1 MELSNSIPPDTQQ
14 PRGIPWEERL
24 QDHNRKIEEYLQNC
38 LFRGCSYETTVA
50 SSRAVLKRLFE
61 RLQIDDPNHPLGHR
75 QILFWE
81 FMDPLL
87 GSSRLGSLIA
97 LLIEDDLA
105 HGSRRKYMQELRS
118 FYDYVFAKPNIPGS
132 SELTIMEKYGPIA
145 LTFTKYDLPV
155 HAQDRPANPRYA
167 LAAGLRDEFYEF
179 IRTDYLP
186 NHYLPHLGAQDYTAI
201 VLQAE
206 IGARV
211 SELMGIRWG
220 GESCDL
226 DWKTGRVR
234 LFGKAKPFSGK
245 RIRSVPLTALSTEV
259 VRVFEK
265 IFKPMFP
272 QSAAGY
278 LFLDEDGRRLTRQKF
293 CSNFRKIVELARNSG
308 VPIPEEL
315 RPHDLRRTFATNG
328 LAKNPSAYRQVLRN
342 LGHTYPSSAAP
353 YVIATDMD
361 VEDEQGDLIDIFID
375 PSIEKWGKN

>member
-1 MELSNSIPPDTQQ
+1 VT
-14 PRGIPWEERL
+14 
-24 QDHNRKIEEYLQNC
+24 
-38 LFRGCSYETTVA
+38 
-50 SSRAVLKRLFE
+50 SSRAVLNRLFE
-61 RLQIDDPNHPLGHR
+61 CLQIDDPNHPLGRR
-75 QILFWE
+75 QAIFWE
-81 FMDPLL
+81 LMDPLL

-97 LLIEDDLA
+97 LLMERDLA
-105 HGSRRKYMQELRS
+105 HGTRRKYMLELRS
-118 FYDYVFAKPNIPGS
+118 FYGYVLAKPNIPGS

-145 LTFTKYDLPV
+145 WTFTKYDLPV
-155 HAQDRPANPRYA
+155 HAQDRPANPRFA
-167 LAAGLRDEFYEF
+167 LCTGLRDDFYEF

-186 NHYLPHLGAQDYTAI
+186 NHSMPHLGAQDYTAI

-220 GESCDL
+220 GQTCDL

-245 RIRSVPLTALSTEV
+245 RIRSVRLTALSTEV

-265 IFKPMFP
+265 VFRPMFP
-272 QSAAGY
+272 RPAAEY

-293 CSNFRKIVELARNSG
+293 CSNFRKIVELARNAG
-308 VPIPEEL
+308 VLIPEEL

-328 LAKNPSAYRQVLRN
+328 LAKNPSAYRQVLRS

-353 YVIATDMD
+353 YILATDTD
-361 VEDEQGDLIDIFID
+361 VEDDQGDLIDIFVD
-375 PSIEKWGKN
+375 PSIEKWGQN